1 MPRVKVAHLRE
12 QGQNMLIFPL
22 DSSTHHKSN
31 AEKSDILENLEMR
44 AHAAGLAGGA
54 VIAWEYSRSFHF
66 MGPRPWH
73 PFPRGLSLRTV
84 LDNVNTEISW

>member
-1 MPRVKVAHLRE
+1 MPHFKVAHIRE

-22 DSSTHHKSN
+22 DSSVHHKTD
-31 AEKSDILENLEMR
+31 AEKAEILDELEMR

-54 VIAWEYSRSFHF
+54 VVVWEHGRSFNF

-73 PFPRGLSLRTV
+73 PFLRSIDMGAV
-84 LDNVNTEISW
+84 MASVNKEIRW